1 MVGPAATGLSDF
13 CVVLFACTY
22 LPTHHDGL
30 LLALSAVSPDAC
42 LYPSWQRRAAV
53 GCSEILRPARMGA
66 DVECISVL
74 IQFYFGILL
83 PVGTRI
89 PILCWSTPASDTYG
103 HRDRAGWQHS
113 VYMQGASPLR

>member
-22 LPTHHDGL
+22 LPTRPDGL

-53 GCSEILRPARMGA
+53 SCSEILRPARMGA

-83 PVGTRI
+83 PVGTRV
-89 PILCWSTPASDTYG
+89 PIFMLVDPCIRHVWT
-103 HRDRAGWQHS
+103 
-113 VYMQGASPLR
+113 